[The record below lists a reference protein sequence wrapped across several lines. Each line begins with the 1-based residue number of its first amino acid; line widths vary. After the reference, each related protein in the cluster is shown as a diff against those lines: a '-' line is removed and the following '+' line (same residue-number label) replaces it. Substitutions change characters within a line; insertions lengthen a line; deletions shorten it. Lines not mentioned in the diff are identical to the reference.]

1 MFVQHKARADDLEKI
16 IQELRTRVSIILIYF
31 DMLLGLCDYYC
42 ALLYWECACNNAVGI
57 FSVQ

>member
-31 DMLLGLCDYYC
+31 DMLFGLCHYYC
-42 ALLYWECACNNAVGI
+42 ALLCWKCAL
-57 FSVQ
+57 